1 MRGLLAAYITLGHR
15 VAQRGAGAGIDVLAT
30 AMIVAALV
38 VTPIALPAALPACGS
53 PVLILAGI
61 GVGVN
66 SSVIPYVTDQLAM
79 ARIKRSTFALLVS
92 LLPATAT
99 VIGFIVLAQI
109 PSVPEIAGVSL
120 VVAAVGMHRDS
131 EAR

>member
-1 MRGLLAAYITLGHR
+1 
-15 VAQRGAGAGIDVLAT
+15 
-30 AMIVAALV
+30 
-38 VTPIALPAALPACGS
+38 
-53 PVLILAGI
+53 
-61 GVGVN
+61 
-66 SSVIPYVTDQLAM
+66 M

-120 VVAAVGMHRDS
+120 VVAAVGMQSRLRG
-131 EAR
+131 ALTPGRGL